1 MPIFPEK
8 RILSNCMAR
17 HLHKQ
22 DTYITEFDSKLSRF
36 SADLIESF
44 SLDEQSSF
52 FPLKCEE
59 NKIKMPAYY
68 EQDINSCIIN
78 QSRKE
83 NINYS
88 YCVLLIIVLSN
99 NTWSYKKWVHQLFR
113 K

>member
-44 SLDEQSSF
+44 SLDELSSV

-59 NKIKMPAYY
+59 NK
-68 EQDINSCIIN
+68 N
-78 QSRKE
+78 
-83 NINYS
+83 
-88 YCVLLIIVLSN
+88 
-99 NTWSYKKWVHQLFR
+99 
-113 K
+113 